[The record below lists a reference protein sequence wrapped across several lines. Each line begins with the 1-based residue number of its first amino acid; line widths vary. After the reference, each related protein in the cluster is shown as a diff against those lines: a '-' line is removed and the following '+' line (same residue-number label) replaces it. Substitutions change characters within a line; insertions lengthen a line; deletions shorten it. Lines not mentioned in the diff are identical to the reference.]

1 VNFSSFSITS
11 AKGGTMR
18 IRLLVA
24 SFLLGGIACGTD
36 LSTAAVAG
44 ARSGCLDLGGNIQSG
59 NRCRVYAS
67 TSNYLIDM
75 RYATD
80 YVDQQAVTGFL
91 AQERDRVVNMA
102 QAPGAKFLPYALFL
116 TSDYYGSGQN
126 LSTTRAGLG
135 YGRPPHGTQ
144 TIALKAFYDAE
155 GFFHGA
161 KYKCFNYDLN
171 QNRPVTLDTLFAP
184 GTKPIDA
191 IYTAVATDLARQQS
205 PRHFK
210 LEPGIGH
217 DPAHYQ
223 NFAITDDSVIF
234 FFGAGEFFPAESGDT
249 TVPVPRSKLPPLQV

>member
-1 VNFSSFSITS
+1 
-11 AKGGTMR
+11 MR
-18 IRLLVA
+18 IRLLIA
-24 SFLLGGIACGTD
+24 AFLIGGIACGTD

-91 AQERDRVVNMA
+91 AAERDRVVNMA
-102 QAPGAKFLPYALFL
+102 QAPSAKLLPYALFL
-116 TSDYYGSGQN
+116 TSDSYGSGQN

-135 YGRPPHGTQ
+135 YGQPPHGTQ
-144 TIALKAFYDAE
+144 TIALKAFYDVE
-155 GFFHGA
+155 GFFRESLKFGA
-161 KYKCFNYDLN
+161 DNKILEAMEQLPLY
-171 QNRPVTLDTLFAP
+171 
-184 GTKPIDA
+184 A
-191 IYTAVATDLARQQS
+191 ISTAVATDLARQQS

-210 LEPGIGH
+210 LEAGIGH
-217 DPAHYQ
+217 DAAHYQ

-234 FFGAGEFFPAESGDT
+234 FFDAGEFFPSESGDT